1 MSKLRVYEIAKD
13 LGITSKE
20 LIEKLKNLN
29 IDVKNHM
36 STVGDDDFEKYLDS
50 ISNNPKE
57 EPIEEPI
64 EEPVEEEINAPQMSI
79 STNKQKKQKKKGKE
93 KSKNSFV
100 KKDSRPTPSSR
111 PRPEKDDYMS
121 EKILKLSEESM
132 SVGDLARELG
142 QSPTTIIKKLM
153 GLGIMASVNQMVE
166 LDTIE
171 LVAIE
176 FGYEIELDLPV
187 EEDLFSIEQD
197 DPKDLKE
204 RHPVVTVLGHVD
216 HGKTT
221 LLDTIRHANVT
232 KGEAGGITQHIGAY
246 QVNVNSKKITFI
258 DTPGHAAFT
267 AMRARGAKV
276 TDIAILVV
284 AADDGVMPQTVEA
297 LNHAKAANV
306 PIIVAVNKMDKPTA
320 NPDRVKQELTNYGL
334 VPEEWGGDTIFAPVS
349 ALKGEGI
356 DNLLELILLVAE
368 VQELKANPD
377 TEASG
382 TVIESKLDK
391 GRGPVATVLIQRGTL
406 KIGDS
411 LVCGTTSGKIRA
423 MINDQGRQIK
433 KAGPST
439 PVEVLGLSE
448 APPAGEIFK
457 VVQDDKLARS
467 LAAKNIQKNKDE
479 ILKKSAPISLDDL
492 FKSIKEGEIQDLN
505 IILKADVQGS
515 AEALKQSLERLSN
528 EEVKVRVIHN
538 GVGAIT
544 ETDVTLASASGAIII
559 GFNVRPDPNA
569 KKMSAE
575 TKVDIRLYRIIYNA
589 IEDVEAAIKG
599 MLAPQFE
606 EVVLG
611 TAEIR
616 QVFKASK
623 IGNIAGC
630 YVTEGVISR
639 NASARLIRDGVIVY
653 EGTLDTLKRFKDDV
667 KEVQQGYECG
677 IVLDRFNDVK
687 EGDLIE
693 SFTMKEVERS

>member
-13 LGITSKE
+13 LGLTSKE
-20 LIEKLKNLN
+20 LIEKLKELD
-29 IDVKNHM
+29 IEVKNHM
-36 STVGDDDFEKYLDS
+36 STISDEDLEKVFDNISQKTDNNLDTKALLDET
-50 ISNNPKE
+50 SNNKTINEIENKE
-57 EPIEEPI
+57 
-64 EEPVEEEINAPQMSI
+64 
-79 STNKQKKQKKKGKE
+79 TNKKKKQKKK
-93 KSKNSFV
+93 
-100 KKDSRPTPSSR
+100 KKDRPKHNFTKNDA
-111 PRPEKDDYMS
+111 RPEKDDSMS
-121 EKILKLSEESM
+121 ETILKISNKTM
-132 SVGDLARELG
+132 SVGDLAKKLG
-142 QSPTTIIKKLM
+142 QSPTAIIKKLM
-153 GLGIMASVNQMVE
+153 GLGIMAGVNQMVE

-171 LVAIE
+171 LIALE
-176 FGYEIELDLPV
+176 FGYEVELELPEQ
-187 EEDLFSIEQD
+187 EELFTIEQD
-197 DPKDLKE
+197 NPKDLKD

-221 LLDTIRHANVT
+221 LLDTIRHASVT

-246 QVNVNSKKITFI
+246 QVNVNNKKITFI

-349 ALKGEGI
+349 ALKQEGI
-356 DNLLELILLVAE
+356 DNLLELVLLVAE

-391 GRGPVATVLIQRGTL
+391 GRGPVATVLVQRGTL

-439 PVEVLGLSE
+439 PIEILGLSE
-448 APPAGEIFK
+448 APAAGEIFK
-457 VVQDDKLARS
+457 VVHDDKIARNI
-467 LAAKNIQKNKDE
+467 AAKNIQKNKDE
-479 ILKKSAPISLDDL
+479 VLKKTAPITLDEL
-492 FKSIKEGEIQDLN
+492 FQSIKEGEVQDLN

-528 EEVKVRVIHN
+528 EEVNVKVIHS

-559 GFNVRPDPNA
+559 GFNVRPDPGS
-569 KKMSAE
+569 KKMSDE
-575 TKVDIRLYRIIYNA
+575 LKVDIRHYRIIYNA

-599 MLAPQFE
+599 MLAPQYE
-606 EVVLG
+606 EVVSG

-630 YVTEGVISR
+630 YVTEGSIIR
-639 NASARLIRDGVIVY
+639 NSGARLIRDGVVIY

-667 KEVQQGYECG
+667 KEVQHGFECG
-677 IVLDRFNDVK
+677 IVLDKYNDVK

>member
-1 MSKLRVYEIAKD
+1 MSKFRVYEIAKD
-13 LGITSKE
+13 LNITSKE
-20 LIEKLKNLN
+20 LIGKLADLN
-29 IDVKNHM
+29 IEVKNHM
-36 STVGDDDFEKYLDS
+36 SSITDEEFEKVYQHVTKKPGNNEAKKADKNVEDKDKKVNIES
-50 ISNNPKE
+50 SSNTNNKPVSKDKKE
-57 EPIEEPI
+57 K
-64 EEPVEEEINAPQMSI
+64 N
-79 STNKQKKQKKKGKE
+79 KKKKDKGK
-93 KSKNSFV
+93 
-100 KKDSRPTPSSR
+100 KKFNTHKEVT
-111 PRPEKDDYMS
+111 PEKDDSMS
-121 EKILKLSEESM
+121 ENIIKLTEESI
-132 SVGDLARELG
+132 SVSDLAKKLG
-142 QSPTTIIKKLM
+142 QSPTAIIKKLM
-153 GLGIMASVNQMVE
+153 GLGVMANLNQVIE
-166 LDTIE
+166 LDTVE
-171 LVAIE
+171 LIALE
-176 FGYEIELDLPV
+176 FGYEVELDLPV
-187 EEDLFSIEQD
+187 EEDLFTIEQD

-204 RHPVVTVLGHVD
+204 RNPVVTVLGHVD

-246 QVNVNSKKITFI
+246 QVNVNNKKITFI

-334 VPEEWGGDTIFAPVS
+334 VAEEWGGDTIFAPVS
-349 ALKGEGI
+349 ALNGEGI
-356 DNLLELILLVAE
+356 DNLLDLILLVSE

-377 TEASG
+377 AEASG

-391 GRGPVATVLIQRGTL
+391 GRGPVATVLVQRGTL

-423 MINDQGRQIK
+423 MINDQGKQIK

-439 PVEVLGLSE
+439 PVEILGLSE
-448 APPAGEIFK
+448 APPAGEVFK
-457 VVQDDKLARS
+457 VVQDDKLART
-467 LAAKNIQKNKDE
+467 LASKNIQKNKDE
-479 ILKKSAPISLDDL
+479 ILKKSAPVSLDEL
-492 FKSIKEGEIQDLN
+492 FQSIKEGELKDLN

-528 EEVKVRVIHN
+528 EEVKVKVIHG

-569 KKMSAE
+569 KKMSDDL
-575 TKVDIRLYRIIYNA
+575 KVDIRLYRIIYNA

-599 MLAPQFE
+599 MLAPKFE
-606 EVVLG
+606 EVILG

-630 YVTEGVISR
+630 YVTNGTISR
-639 NASARLIRDGVIVY
+639 NAGARLIRDGVVVY
-653 EGTLDTLKRFKDDV
+653 EGTLDTLKRFKDDA
-667 KEVQQGYECG
+667 KEVQQGFECG
-677 IVLDRFNDVK
+677 IVLDKYNDVK
-687 EGDLIE
+687 EGDIIE
-693 SFTMKEVERS
+693 SFTMKEVERT